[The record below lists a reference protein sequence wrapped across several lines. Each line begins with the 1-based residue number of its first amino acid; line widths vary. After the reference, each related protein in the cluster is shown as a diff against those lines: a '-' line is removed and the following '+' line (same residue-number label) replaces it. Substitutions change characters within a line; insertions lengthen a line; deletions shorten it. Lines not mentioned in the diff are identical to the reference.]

1 MIILLISIVISCD
14 NFLFAPPKVCLTKN
28 NGYTILGVMQ
38 GEGGGVV
45 GGGGKQAV
53 LWGICKWLI
62 SAGVDIV
69 ERLMIGVVTFGT
81 FKKGFHSYMLPT

>member
-38 GEGGGVV
+38 GEGGGWWR
-45 GGGGKQAV
+45 GGGVNKLYYGGYAN
-53 LWGICKWLI
+53 G
-62 SAGVDIV
+62 
-69 ERLMIGVVTFGT
+69 
-81 FKKGFHSYMLPT
+81 

>member
-14 NFLFAPPKVCLTKN
+14 NSLFAPPKVCLTKN
-28 NGYTILGVMQ
+28 NGYTILRGMQ
-38 GEGGGVV
+38 GEGVG

-62 SAGVDIV
+62 SACVDIV
-69 ERLMIGVVTFGT
+69 ERSMIGVVTFGT
-81 FKKGFHSYMLPT
+81 FKKGYHSYMLPT

>member
-14 NFLFAPPKVCLTKN
+14 NFLFSPPKVCLTKN

-45 GGGGKQAV
+45 GGGVNKLYYGGYAN
-53 LWGICKWLI
+53 G
-62 SAGVDIV
+62 
-69 ERLMIGVVTFGT
+69 
-81 FKKGFHSYMLPT
+81 

>member
-38 GEGGGVV
+38 GEGGGWW
-45 GGGGKQAV
+45 GGGGVNKLYYGGYAN
-53 LWGICKWLI
+53 G
-62 SAGVDIV
+62 
-69 ERLMIGVVTFGT
+69 
-81 FKKGFHSYMLPT
+81 

>member
-28 NGYTILGVMQ
+28 NGYTILG
-38 GEGGGVV
+38 GDAGG

-69 ERLMIGVVTFGT
+69 ERSMTGVVTFGT
-81 FKKGFHSYMLPT
+81 FKKGYHSYMLPT

>member
-14 NFLFAPPKVCLTKN
+14 NFLFSPPKVCLTKN

-38 GEGGGVV
+38 GEGGGWW
-45 GGGGKQAV
+45 GGGVKQAV

-62 SAGVDIV
+62 IACVDIV
-69 ERLMIGVVTFGT
+69 ERSMTGVVTFGT
-81 FKKGFHSYMLPT
+81 FKKGYHSYMLPT

>member
-1 MIILLISIVISCD
+1 MV
-14 NFLFAPPKVCLTKN
+14 A
-28 NGYTILGVMQ
+28 
-38 GEGGGVV
+38 

-69 ERLMIGVVTFGT
+69 ERSMIGVVTFGT
-81 FKKGFHSYMLPT
+81 FKKGYHSCILPT